1 MSDIVPVGEVWNML
15 ELAGFLWCKIGCLLL
30 QGNVGMISMES
41 SYREDGTQIIRWEET
56 VFVSKGVDNIIKAYT
71 IVFAY
76 ILSLLV
82 SVANKIEKLQKNF
95 LWGGIGEEVKLH
107 LVCTP
112 NC

>member
-1 MSDIVPVGEVWNML
+1 MD
-15 ELAGFLWCKIGCLLL
+15 
-30 QGNVGMISMES
+30 NVIE
-41 SYREDGTQIIRWEET
+41 
-56 VFVSKGVDNIIKAYT
+56 AYT

-76 ILSLLV
+76 ILSLVV

-95 LWGGIGEEVKLH
+95 LWGGIGEEGETSFGGVD